1 MLNRLPFHFHLVE
14 IVVIVLVLWLHRTVV
29 ADRRRRH
36 LLWWSIG
43 ALLAVTL
50 WPMGDLAA
58 RVSLTAATVQRL
70 VIMLAVAP
78 LMLQS
83 MSTDLLVRLTRP
95 APVDAVVRRLSH
107 PGVAIILVT
116 VIGTAT
122 LSTPVVDWGASSS
135 WARDLILLTVLV
147 TGLLLWVPA
156 LAIMPGAV
164 RLSPAGRAGYIFGS
178 AIVVTSLSFIWIFST
193 HSLYPALHFQYE
205 LLHMTPLFDQQ
216 LAGFVAK
223 LGCYLPMWA
232 IAFTIFFRADDSGVS
247 VEESPLHW
255 ADVERKLLRL
265 ERERARAI
273 RRHRPQ

>member
-1 MLNRLPFHFHLVE
+1 VLNLLPFHFHLVE
-14 IVVIVLVLWLHRTVV
+14 IVVVAVVLWLHHTVV

-36 LLWWSIG
+36 LLWWSVA
-43 ALLAVTL
+43 ALLLVTV
-50 WPMGDLAA
+50 WPMGDIAA

-95 APVDAVVRRLSH
+95 APVDFVVRRLSH
-107 PGVAIILVT
+107 PGTAIILVT

-122 LSTPVVDWGASSS
+122 LSTPIVDWGASSS
-135 WARDLILLTVLV
+135 WARDVILLAVLA

-193 HSLYPALHFQYE
+193 HSLYPALHNQYE

-223 LGCYLPMWA
+223 LGCYIPMWA
-232 IAFTIFFRADDSGVS
+232 IAFTIFFRADDAGVS
-247 VEESPLHW
+247 VDESPLHW

-265 ERERARAI
+265 ERERARTL